1 MIKLIIENIDQ
12 YNYILKDKENI
23 KYKINIEFFDI
34 DELPKIGDIIY
45 VNSKLLYNI
54 NNNVVSF
61 GKIDGPYG
69 REIIDENDEDIIGI
83 SINNKI
89 IYLKRYYG

>member
-1 MIKLIIENIDQ
+1 MSGGQNGIRSDSLGTTNIIANDKNKVNGNVNGIYTTEKGVINLEAGVSNI
-12 YNYILKDKENI
+12 
-23 KYKINIEFFDI
+23 
-34 DELPKIGDIIY
+34 
-45 VNSKLLYNI
+45 I